1 MKYDNK
7 IVRLNPE
14 KQELLTLEEI
24 ARVGAQK
31 MLKVALEAEIHSFLE
46 GHSGLMG
53 DGKLSIVRNGYN
65 PAREVTLGMGS
76 IEVKVPRTRNRS
88 GESENYV
95 SAIIPPYM
103 KRSLKLEE
111 TLPLM
116 YLYGISTKDFVPA
129 LEKLLGDGT
138 PGLSAGNIS
147 RLKKIW
153 EQEHIDWSTRD
164 LSEEKYCYVWVD
176 GIYFKVRNS
185 SDDMCI
191 LVLMGANY
199 KGEKKLIAVESGY
212 RESSAS
218 WTALLRTLQKRGL
231 ECPKLFIGDGALGF
245 WKAKREVYPE
255 AKEQRC
261 WEHKKRN
268 VLDKLPKS
276 VQPQAKSL
284 LNEIQMAPDVTTATQ
299 AMDIFAEVFDVK
311 YPKAVECLK
320 KNRSELMTFYSFP
333 AEHWVHI
340 RTTNPIESTF
350 STVRLRTK
358 KTRSCGSRNT
368 IHAMVYK
375 LLQSAAKRWRK
386 IRAYK
391 MIEKVLDEKV
401 IFVDGLEMAA

>member
-7 IVRLNPE
+7 EVILNPE
-14 KQELLTLEEI
+14 KQKLLTLEEI
-24 ARVGAQK
+24 ARAGAQK
-31 MLKVALEAEIHSFLE
+31 MLEVALKAEIQSFIESHSK
-46 GHSGLMG
+46 SMD

-65 PAREVTLGMGS
+65 PARKVTMGIGS
-76 IEVKVPRTRNRS
+76 IEVKVPRTRNRN

-116 YLYGISTKDFVPA
+116 YLYGISTKDFVPT
-129 LEKLLGDGT
+129 LEKLLGEGT
-138 PGLSAGNIS
+138 TGLSAANIS
-147 RLKKIW
+147 RIKKIW
-153 EQEHIDWSTRD
+153 EQEHTDWNIRN
-164 LSEEKYCYVWVD
+164 LSDEKYCYVWVD
-176 GIYFKVRNS
+176 GIHFKVRNS

-191 LVLMGANY
+191 LVLMGANS

-212 RESSAS
+212 RESSDS
-218 WTALLRTLQKRGL
+218 WATLLRTLKERDL

-276 VQPQAKSL
+276 VQSQAKSM
-284 LNEIQMAPDVTTATQ
+284 LNEIQKAPDVTTATM
-299 AMDIFAEVFDVK
+299 AIDKFEEVFNAK
-311 YPKAVECLK
+311 YPKAVACLK
-320 KNRSELMTFYSFP
+320 KNQDELLTFYSFP

-358 KTRSCGSRNT
+358 KTRSCGSRKT
-368 IHAMVYK
+368 IHAMVFK

-391 MIEKVLDEKV
+391 LIEKVLDDKV

>member
-1 MKYDNK
+1 MKYNNK
-7 IVRLNPE
+7 VVELNPE
-14 KQELLTLEEI
+14 IQKFLTLEEI
-24 ARVGAQK
+24 VRVGAQK
-31 MLKVALEAEIHSFLE
+31 MLKVALEAEIQSFLE
-46 GHSGLMG
+46 GHRGLMD

-76 IEVKVPRTRNRS
+76 IEVQVPRTRNRS

-129 LEKLLGDGT
+129 LEKLLGEGT

-153 EQEHIDWSTRD
+153 EQEHTDWNTRD
-164 LSEEKYCYVWVD
+164 LTNEKYCYVWVD

-191 LVLMGANY
+191 LVMMGVNY
-199 KGEKKLIAVESGY
+199 KGEKELIAVESGH
-212 RESSAS
+212 RESTES
-218 WTALLRTLQKRGL
+218 WATLLRTLQERGL

-245 WKAKREVYPE
+245 WKAKREIYPE

-276 VQPQAKSL
+276 VQPQAKTL
-284 LNEIQMAPDVTTATQ
+284 LNEMQMAPNVTTATK
-299 AMDIFAEVFDVK
+299 AIDRFEEVFNAK
-311 YPKAVECLK
+311 YPKAVTCLK
-320 KNRSELMTFYSFP
+320 KSQNELLTFYSFP

-358 KTRSCGSRNT
+358 KTRSCGSRKT

-386 IRAYK
+386 IRAFR

-401 IFVDGLEMAA
+401 IFVDGLEMVA